1 MRLRNDKRRKTD
13 DRPEDPPTTS
23 APATG
28 PRGAAVPAVPVGKAA
43 VGALGALA
51 LSTGALESAVT
62 PTLPL
67 LQREL
72 DMSPAEGAL
81 LGIVLLI
88 TGALITPLA
97 GRLGDR
103 HGGKRI
109 LIRLMAVVCAGGL
122 VSALAPNLPVLLLGQ
137 VLQGA
142 MVGALPLSFVVVRT
156 HLPAGE
162 AKVAIGVVSGLFVG
176 GGMVGMLAAGPV
188 AEELSRHW
196 MFALP
201 TIAVIGATL
210 LVNRLMPND
219 PPGRSDDAGTDW
231 PGLLLLSGTLVTL
244 MLVLALAP
252 DLASQ
257 PLVLCA
263 LVAALAVFV
272 TGWVAVERR
281 AAAPMIDLRML
292 ARPAMWKACVLTFV
306 ICVGTSTAVYLVPQL
321 FDETGDGYGFG
332 AGATEIGFFLL
343 PGAVAASLAGP
354 LGGIGD
360 RRFGSRA
367 MVTAGVVVLATSLFA
382 LAAVH
387 TEVWHLVVGKAL
399 IALASGLCV
408 TAMMT
413 STATSVDRSDTGI
426 ATSLILVTRV
436 LGYAVGGQLGGAL
449 LTAGTPSGADVAAES
464 AYVTGFVIAGAVMV
478 PALLVTRT
486 MGKGVKG

>member
-1 MRLRNDKRRKTD
+1 MTGIMA
-13 DRPEDPPTTS
+13 PPV
-23 APATG
+23 
-28 PRGAAVPAVPVGKAA
+28 RIGKAA
-43 VGALGALA
+43 VAALGTLALA
-51 LSTGALESAVT
+51 TGALESVVT

-72 DMSPAEGAL
+72 DMSPSEGAL
-81 LGIVLLI
+81 LSIVLLI

-97 GRLGDR
+97 GRFGDR
-103 HGGKRI
+103 YGGKRI

-142 MVGALPLSFVVVRT
+142 MVGALPLSFIVVRK

-162 AKVAIGVVSGLFVG
+162 SKVAIGVVSGLFVG
-176 GGMVGMLAAGPV
+176 GGMAGTLSAGPV
-188 AEELSRHW
+188 AEALSRHW

-201 TIAVIGATL
+201 TLAVIGATL
-210 LVNRLMPND
+210 LVNRLMPSD
-219 PPGRSDDAGTDW
+219 PPGRPDDVGTDW

-252 DLASQ
+252 DLVSQ
-257 PLVLCA
+257 PLVLGA
-263 LVAALAVFV
+263 LIVALAAFV

-281 AAAPMIDLRML
+281 AASPMIDLRML
-292 ARPAMWKACVLTFV
+292 ARPAIWKACALTFV
-306 ICVGTSTAVYLVPQL
+306 ICLGTSMGVYLVPQL

-332 AGATEIGFFLL
+332 ASATQIGFFLL
-343 PGAVAASLAGP
+343 PGAIAASLAGP

-367 MVTAGVVVLATSLFA
+367 VVTAGVVMMAVSLAA

-399 IALASGLCV
+399 IALANGLCV

-413 STATSVDRSDTGI
+413 STATAVDRSDTGI
-426 ATSLILVTRV
+426 ATSLVLVSRV
-436 LGYAVGGQLGGAL
+436 VGYAVGGQLGGAL
-449 LTAGTPSGADVAAES
+449 LTAATPSGSDVAAES
-464 AYVTGFVIAGAVMV
+464 AYVTGFVIACAVTV

-486 MGKGVKG
+486 MSKGVKE